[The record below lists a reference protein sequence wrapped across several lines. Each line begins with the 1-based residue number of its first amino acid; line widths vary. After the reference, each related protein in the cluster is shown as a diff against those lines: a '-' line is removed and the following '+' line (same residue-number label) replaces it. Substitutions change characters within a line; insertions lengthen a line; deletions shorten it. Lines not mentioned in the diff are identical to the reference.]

1 MGDEL
6 QKSFDHIRVCVY
18 GFDDSCFDCSYL
30 QLLNLILVLVLLIYL
45 LSFVLPLMCCW
56 LVVICGD
63 ALLFWLSGPLRLCL
77 HVYMMCLLLYRHV
90 YIGMRALVAY
100 YELVLSY
107 VSQW

>member
-1 MGDEL
+1 MSSKNPLIIYVYVYMGL
-6 QKSFDHIRVCVY
+6 MILALIAPICK
-18 GFDDSCFDCSYL
+18 
-30 QLLNLILVLVLLIYL
+30 LNLILVLVLLIYL
-45 LSFVLPLMCCW
+45 LSFVLPLMWCW

-63 ALLFWLSGPLRLCL
+63 ALLFWLSGPLCLCL

-90 YIGMRALVAY
+90 YIGMPALVAY